1 MYMYIVP
8 LVVLKNMID
17 YKNGEYRILVIIF

>member
-1 MYMYIVP
+1 MYIVP
-8 LVVLKNMID
+8 LVVLKNIID